1 MAPTLTDL
9 TDEVNAAAARI
20 GGELV
25 ARGAIPA
32 GSVIVVVSITDDLSQ
47 GPSNF
52 VKLQR
57 V

>member
-1 MAPTLTDL
+1 MAKKQ
-9 TDEVNAAAARI
+9 
-20 GGELV
+20 
-25 ARGAIPA
+25 GAGA
-32 GSVIVVVSITDDLSQ
+32 VIVVVSIADDLSR

>member
-1 MAPTLTDL
+1 
-9 TDEVNAAAARI
+9 VNAAATRI
-20 GGELV
+20 GSELV
-25 ARGAIPA
+25 ARGAIEA
-32 GSVIVVVSITDDLSQ
+32 GSVIVVVSITDNLSR